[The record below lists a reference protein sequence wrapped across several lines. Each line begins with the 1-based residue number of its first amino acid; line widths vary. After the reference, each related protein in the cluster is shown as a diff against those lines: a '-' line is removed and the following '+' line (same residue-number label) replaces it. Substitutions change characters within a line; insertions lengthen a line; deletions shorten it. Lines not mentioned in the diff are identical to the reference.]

1 MSRNCANPLLRDW
14 VKEWMDQ
21 AQAIQSKAYYT
32 YKKAY
37 DSLDKCT
44 ESFDHPSQAIT
55 LAGIGPGMT
64 QKLEERMV
72 KYCKENG
79 LPTPQRPGKSK
90 KRGNADIDDLEDTS
104 TPIRKTKTKPYV
116 PKYRTGGYG
125 ILLCLLDFHSVGR
138 ENISKEQICRVAQ
151 ADCDSSYT
159 LPEPGKQYT
168 AWSNMK
174 TLLEKGYTYKR
185 GSPAKYSLTETGIDI
200 AKRLKESGVQ
210 ATGDSS
216 QAGPSTSRVSINEDV
231 LESFH
236 RNPSTARASSR
247 RRNGAAAILDQM
259 SESYDPSADEV
270 DMSLYVLNPS
280 QHQSISI
287 NGRTAGNGVS
297 TTSSSSTST
306 AAAAAARAIEINDGP
321 DTSQSS
327 VGANGSAKRQ
337 KTATGTGA
345 GIGRGRGRGRGTSS
359 SSSSSSSS
367 SRGKSKGGRAAS
379 YLDML
384 GDMGELD
391 TGPDM
396 SQYVL
401 NPSEHQ
407 SISVNG
413 RTSHNNGTA
422 STTSTARLNSSQTK
436 STIRPDVVPAVSSL
450 SSSYTN
456 LFSSI
461 TNSNRTSFARRLMS
475 AAANENSDDEIS
487 ISSPSTHVSSPK
499 TKPAPKKYTT
509 PSSSHILKK
518 FDKRRSDED
527 DDHVDLTPSSL
538 PTLQSSQIIPADNIV
553 VDLLSSPEVS
563 PVLPPAHEPSSFP
576 TNFDLENDYFPV
588 SQSLT
593 KKITDETFHYTY
605 LNSTGDAVRSSAKA
619 VITVDES
626 NHCLAYQIRFYTDQR
641 DHPKCKDVIQ
651 VSTDDTHIGCSIGYI
666 SEFGMESICPGL
678 PSRPVL
684 PLHREEP
691 DSFWPE
697 SHGEIESS
705 QRSVNSMNSQQ
716 PSQHG
721 YSPTSFSRPS
731 SQQLLGSHTGFSSQP
746 LGSQTSFSSQTQTEP
761 VDYSQLVEN
770 TSLECFLPDEYEI
783 VLVLDNR
790 EVQMKTDRAYFQRKL
805 AEKGVT
811 CVTRSLDLG
820 DVIWVA
826 RKKNSSSNESEELF
840 LDYVIE
846 RKRLDDLITSI
857 KDGRYTEQKTRLRVC
872 GAEKV
877 IYLVE
882 EYNREAVVNQ
892 SVLAV
897 QTAMSSLQITE
908 GFYLRRTDSIDET
921 ITFLVSATKLMNRIY
936 QGRTLYSI
944 PGDIITRQ
952 NYLDLK
958 NAFKEKHDGEKSAFL
973 IKYPLYGELNSKNG
987 STTVGE
993 VYLRMLM
1000 TIRGV
1005 NMERATSLSKIYP
1018 TPHALLKAFQGK
1030 TEEEGKRLAKD
1041 VTRTHIARRRW
1052 TTTASEQLYN
1062 VWGAGTY
1069 PEPVGD
1075 DEYDDY

>member
-1 MSRNCANPLLRDW
+1 M
-14 VKEWMDQ
+14 
-21 AQAIQSKAYYT
+21 
-32 YKKAY
+32 
-37 DSLDKCT
+37 
-44 ESFDHPSQAIT
+44 
-55 LAGIGPGMT
+55 
-64 QKLEERMV
+64 
-72 KYCKENG
+72 
-79 LPTPQRPGKSK
+79 
-90 KRGNADIDDLEDTS
+90 
-104 TPIRKTKTKPYV
+104 
-116 PKYRTGGYG
+116 
-125 ILLCLLDFHSVGR
+125 DFHLVGR
-138 ENISKEQICRVAQ
+138 ENISKEQICRIAQ
-151 ADCDSSYT
+151 TYCDSSYT

-174 TLLEKGYTYKR
+174 TLLEKGYAYKR
-185 GSPAKYSLTETGIDI
+185 GAPAKYSLTETGIDI

-210 ATGDSS
+210 ATGGSS
-216 QAGPSTSRVSINEDV
+216 QAGPSTSRASINEDV
-231 LESFH
+231 LESFN
-236 RNPSTARASSR
+236 RNPSTARASS

-297 TTSSSSTST
+297 ATSSSSST
-306 AAAAAARAIEINDGP
+306 PARAIEINDEP
-321 DTSQSS
+321 DTPQSS
-327 VGANGSAKRQ
+327 AGANGSAKRQ
-337 KTATGTGA
+337 KTATGTGTGTGA
-345 GIGRGRGRGRGTSS
+345 GTGRGRGRGRGRGKSTSS
-359 SSSSSSSS
+359 SST
-367 SRGKSKGGRAAS
+367 RGKSKGGRAAS
-379 YLDML
+379 YLDRL

-422 STTSTARLNSSQTK
+422 STNPTSTPRLNSSQSK
-436 STIRPDVVPAVSSL
+436 STIRPDVVPALSSL
-450 SSSYTN
+450 SSSNTN
-456 LFSSI
+456 IFSSI
-461 TNSNRTSFARRLMS
+461 TNSNRSSFARRMMS

-487 ISSPSTHVSSPK
+487 ISSPSSSSQK
-499 TKPAPKKYTT
+499 TNQPKKYTT
-509 PSSSHILKK
+509 PSSSNILKK
-518 FDKRRSDED
+518 FDKRRTYED
-527 DDHVDLTPSSL
+527 DDNIDLTPSSL
-538 PTLQSSQIIPADNIV
+538 PILQSSQIIPPDNI
-553 VDLLSSPEVS
+553 VDLLSSPELS
-563 PVLPPAHEPSSFP
+563 PVLQPANGQSSFP

-641 DHPKCKDVIQ
+641 DHPKCKDVIKI
-651 VSTDDTHIGCSIGYI
+651 SIDDTHIGCSVGYI

-678 PSRPVL
+678 PARPVL

-691 DSFWPE
+691 DTFWPE
-697 SHGEIESS
+697 SRGDIENS
-705 QRSVNSMNSQQ
+705 QRSVNSLNSQ
-716 PSQHG
+716 PSQNG
-721 YSPTSFSRPS
+721 YSQTSFSRPS
-731 SQQLLGSHTGFSSQP
+731 SQLGSQTGLSQPSSQQ
-746 LGSQTSFSSQTQTEP
+746 LGSQTSFTSQTQTQQ

-770 TSLECFLPDEYEI
+770 TSLECLLPGEYEI

-805 AEKGVT
+805 AEKGVK

-826 RKKNSSSNESEELF
+826 RKKNSSNDSEELF

-857 KDGRYTEQKTRLRVC
+857 KDGRYVEQKTRLRVC

-897 QTAMSSLQITE
+897 QTVMSSLQITE

-936 QGRTLYSI
+936 QGTTLYSI
-944 PGDIITRQ
+944 PGEIITRQ

-958 NAFKEKHDGEKSAFL
+958 SAFKEKHNGEKSAFL

-1030 TEEEGKRLAKD
+1030 TEEEGKMLAKD
-1041 VTRTHIARRRW
+1041 ATRTHIARRRW
-1052 TTTASEQLYN
+1052 TNTASEQLYN

-1069 PEPVGD
+1069 PESVGD
-1075 DEYDDY
+1075 DEDDDY